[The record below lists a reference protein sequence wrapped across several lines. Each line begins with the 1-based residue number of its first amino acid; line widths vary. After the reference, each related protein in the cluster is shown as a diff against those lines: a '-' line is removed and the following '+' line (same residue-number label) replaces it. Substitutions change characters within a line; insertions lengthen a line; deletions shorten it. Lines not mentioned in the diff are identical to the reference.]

1 MLLDDGLGE
10 READPKT
17 IFRAPTPSQT
27 PVPRHLRSPPPAPDP
42 TP

>member
-17 IFRAPTPSQT
+17 IFRALTPSQT
-27 PVPRHLRSPPPAPDP
+27 PAPLYLRPPPPAPDP